1 MYEEHLKT
9 CEYCQRND
17 RAAKLAKLGKIIRGE
32 VRRKE
37 SFLS

>member
-9 CEYCQRND
+9 REYSQRND
-17 RAAKLAKLGKIIRGE
+17 RAARLAMLGKIIRGE

-37 SFLS
+37 PFLS